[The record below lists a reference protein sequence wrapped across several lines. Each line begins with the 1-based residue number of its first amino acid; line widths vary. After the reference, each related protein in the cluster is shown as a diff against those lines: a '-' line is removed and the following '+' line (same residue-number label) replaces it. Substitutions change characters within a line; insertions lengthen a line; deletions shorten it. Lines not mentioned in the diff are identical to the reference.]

1 MKYRVAAKGLLHNN
15 GKVLFIEYSDHRGP
29 YYSLPGGG
37 HEKGESLQDTV
48 VREMKEE
55 AGLDVEIGEL
65 VLVREFI
72 LEASEIEGWEQG
84 IHQVEVVFKCM
95 LRDESQQA
103 VTGELPDIGMKGIRW
118 IELSDL
124 HNHIIYPT
132 DKLKELIETG
142 KPTYLFA

>member
-1 MKYRVAAKGLLHNN
+1 MKYRVSAKGLLHKN

-37 HEKGESLQDTV
+37 QEKGESLHDTL

-55 AGLDVEIGEL
+55 VGLDVEVGEL
-65 VLVREFI
+65 ALVREFI
-72 LEASEIEGWEQG
+72 LQTSEIEGWEQG
-84 IHQVEVVFKCM
+84 IHQVEVVFRCT

-103 VTGELPDIGMKGIRW
+103 EIGQVPDTGMMGIRW
-118 IELSDL
+118 IEVGDL

-132 DKLKELIETG
+132 SKLKELIETG
-142 KPTYLFA
+142 KPTYLLA